1 MPYFRSAIAGALVT
15 VLSLFGGLLL
25 GVVLGN
31 LTFSALPGHMNDP
44 LRIALA
50 AIPALTGMLIGSAVW
65 GVLIGRLARSTETRR
80 MGAAGILGFVPITLL
95 LGIVLQLIEP
105 IAVER
110 LGEQLPVHRLFT
122 ILFVPT
128 AFLVA
133 GTGSLVLGVGLRNS
147 PLARTLAWRAGV
159 AAALAFL
166 VVNLF
171 MEALG
176 WQVGAPRAA
185 ERFTMLTVMF
195 VGDFASAALAG
206 AVIGVTLAHTA
217 SAEL

>member
-1 MPYFRSAIAGALVT
+1 MT

-133 GTGSLVLGVGLRNS
+133 GTGSLVLGV
-147 PLARTLAWRAGV
+147 
-159 AAALAFL
+159 
-166 VVNLF
+166 
-171 MEALG
+171 
-176 WQVGAPRAA
+176 
-185 ERFTMLTVMF
+185 
-195 VGDFASAALAG
+195 
-206 AVIGVTLAHTA
+206 
-217 SAEL
+217 